1 MINLIRADLR
11 RVLRRPTLY
20 IFAGLMLLF
29 AILGGLS
36 SDAME
41 MMNIEKNDTAY
52 LVAIMASVPIL
63 ITLYGDDF
71 RSGSMITV
79 IGRGFPEQSLW
90 LPN

>member
-41 MMNIEKNDTAY
+41 MMNIEKKMKN
-52 LVAIMASVPIL
+52 
-63 ITLYGDDF
+63 
-71 RSGSMITV
+71 
-79 IGRGFPEQSLW
+79 
-90 LPN
+90 